1 MGHHEINRLPLHC
14 LVDPFL
20 KSQRSVCK
28 KNPLPLLGT
37 LLRDSLTPRDE
48 HPKLSTDAK
57 HLKDVT
63 TKLIQLRLDHTEF
76 TCLKALSLFKPG
88 MK

>member
-1 MGHHEINRLPLHC
+1 M
-14 LVDPFL
+14 
-20 KSQRSVCK
+20 
-28 KNPLPLLGT
+28 
-37 LLRDSLTPRDE
+37 TPRDE

-63 TKLIQLRLDHTEF
+63 NKLLHLRLDHTEF

-88 MK
+88 MIIYSHEFTNIQGQPLGIDIMYLVLTDRNIQVRFGLKVVWES